1 MVFDL
6 ENLFEKSSDFVKY
19 SLEPYPSYFHYY
31 DWKNAEIEADANIKT
46 EKYRVW
52 NVIERVENNQKETNR
67 IIKDR
72 KTERFYNDFINLPDN
87 VQKKITNKI
96 FPLLFTDP
104 KYSAINA
111 KKVKK
116 LPGKW
121 RIKIDM
127 YYNFTFEIIQGCLIL
142 RCIGPIERT

>member
-6 ENLFEKSSDFVKY
+6 EELFERSSDFVKY

-31 DWKNAEIEADANIKT
+31 DWKKAEIEADGNIKS
-46 EKYRVW
+46 EKYSAW
-52 NVIERVENNQKETNR
+52 NVAAKLQDNKKESNR

-72 KTERFYNDFINLPDN
+72 KTARFYNDFSNLPDN

-104 KYSAINA
+104 KYSATKAI
-111 KKVKK
+111 KVKDV
-116 LPGKW
+116 PGRW
-121 RIKIDM
+121 QIKIDM
-127 YYNFTFEIIQGCLIL
+127 YYYFTFEISQGCIIL
-142 RCIGPIERT
+142 RCIGPIERK

>member
-6 ENLFEKSSDFVKY
+6 EDLFEQSSDFVKY

-31 DWKNAEIEADANIKT
+31 DWKNAEIEADENIKS
-46 EKYRVW
+46 EKYNVW
-52 NVIERVENNQKETNR
+52 NVTAKPQDNQEESNR

-72 KTERFYNDFINLPDN
+72 KTERFYRDFVNLPDN
-87 VQKKITNKI
+87 VQKRITDKI

-104 KYSAINA
+104 KYSAVNA
-111 KKVKK
+111 RKVKDQ
-116 LPGKW
+116 PGRW

-127 YYNFTFEIIQGCLIL
+127 YYSFTFDVSQGYIIL

>member
-31 DWKNAEIEADANIKT
+31 DWKNAEKEADENIKS
-46 EKYRVW
+46 EKYNVW
-52 NVIERVENNQKETNR
+52 NVTERVENDQKETKR

-87 VQKKITNKI
+87 VQKMITDKI

-104 KYSAINA
+104 KYSFTKA
-111 KKVKK
+111 KKVKDQ
-116 LPGKW
+116 PGRW
-121 RIKIDM
+121 RIKIDI
-127 YYNFTFEIIQGCLIL
+127 YYSFTFDVSQGYIIL